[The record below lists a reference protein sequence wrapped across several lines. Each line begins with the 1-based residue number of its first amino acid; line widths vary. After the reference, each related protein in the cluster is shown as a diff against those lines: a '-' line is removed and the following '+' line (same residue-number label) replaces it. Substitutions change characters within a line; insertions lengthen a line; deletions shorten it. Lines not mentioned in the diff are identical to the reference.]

1 MKFTQY
7 QIIAAALG
15 SLNREDLVSV
25 SQAIVGEIRR
35 REAQRAEG
43 NRLSDED
50 LVSLVQSAGRL
61 EARLRQVQRES

>member
-1 MKFTQY
+1 VKFTQY